1 MLAERPLTR
10 RFASHSDR
18 STDIK
23 GALVEAPP
31 SLPFFTCN
39 DGTAVN
45 LGQIEAPQRYFRL

>member
-10 RFASHSDR
+10 RFASHSNR
-18 STDIK
+18 STDLN